1 MRTKLKHET
10 RQLVIIGGGP
20 AGLAAAIAAYD
31 AGLREILLI
40 ERDRALG
47 GILNQ
52 CIHNG
57 FGLHKFK
64 EEFTGPEYAERY
76 IEMFHEREIELRI
89 DSMVLSLSE
98 DRIVTIVSPS
108 HGFEKIQATAV
119 ILAMGSRER
128 TRGAIGT
135 LGTRPAGVMTAGAAQ
150 RYVNLEGM
158 EVGRDVVILGSGD
171 IGLIMARRMA
181 YEGAKVHA
189 CVEIMDTP
197 GGLTRNI
204 VQCLEDFD
212 IPLLLSHTV
221 TRIIGRH
228 RIEAVEIAQVDLQL
242 KPIPG
247 TERTISCDT
256 LLLSVGLIPE
266 NELSR
271 DAGVALDQRT
281 QGPIVD
287 NLYQTS
293 VGGIFACGNVLH
305 IHDLVDHV
313 SEEAELAGAAAA
325 RYVLEQPESSEVI
338 DLTVGRGIRY
348 SVPQKIHREDME
360 RGLTV
365 RFRVTHTA
373 NDQVI
378 VVRSGSG
385 QEVIAQYRRA
395 FVTPGE
401 MQTIMIPGK
410 LLEHA
415 EDQSS
420 IVISMEP
427 YIGT

>member
-1 MRTKLKHET
+1 MKLDK

-31 AGLREILLI
+31 AGLRDILLI

-76 IEMFHEREIELRI
+76 IEMFKDREIDLRL
-89 DSMVLSLSE
+89 DSMVLTMSE
-98 DRIVTIVSPS
+98 DRIMTIVSPT
-108 HGFEKIQATAV
+108 HGLEKIQASAV

-135 LGTRPAGVMTAGAAQ
+135 PGTRPAGVMTAGAAQ
-150 RYVNLEGM
+150 RYVNLEGL
-158 EVGRDVVILGSGD
+158 EVGREVVILGSGD

-189 CVEIMDTP
+189 CIEIMDTP

-242 KPIPG
+242 RPIPG

-271 DAGVALDQRT
+271 DAGVDLDHRT

-293 VGGIFACGNVLH
+293 VAGIFACGNVLH

-325 RYVLEQPESSEVI
+325 RYVLEQPESTEVI
-338 DLTVGRGIRY
+338 DITVGRGLRY
-348 SVPQKIHREDME
+348 TVPQKIHREDLA

-365 RFRVTHTA
+365 RFRVTHAA

-378 VVRSGSG
+378 LVQAGD
-385 QEVIAQYRRA
+385 EVIAKYRRA

-401 MQTIMIPGK
+401 MQTVTLPGK
-410 LLEHA
+410 LLA
-415 EDQSS
+415 QAADQKTM
-420 IVISMEP
+420 VISMEP
-427 YIGT
+427 YLGV

>member
-1 MRTKLKHET
+1 MKLDK

-31 AGLREILLI
+31 AGLRDILLI

-76 IEMFHEREIELRI
+76 IEMFKDREIDLRL
-89 DSMVLSLSE
+89 DSMVLTMSE
-98 DRIVTIVSPS
+98 DRIMTIVSPT
-108 HGFEKIQATAV
+108 HGLEKIQASAV

-135 LGTRPAGVMTAGAAQ
+135 PGTRPAGVMTAGAAQ
-150 RYVNLEGM
+150 RYVNLEGL
-158 EVGRDVVILGSGD
+158 EVGREVVILGSGD

-181 YEGAKVHA
+181 YEGAKVHP
-189 CVEIMDTP
+189 CIEIIDTP

-242 KPIPG
+242 RPIPG

-271 DAGVALDQRT
+271 DAGVDLDHRT

-293 VGGIFACGNVLH
+293 VAGIFACGNVLH

-325 RYVLEQPESSEVI
+325 RYVLEQPESTEVI
-338 DLTVGRGIRY
+338 DITVGRGLRY
-348 SVPQKIHREDME
+348 TVPQKIHREDLA

-365 RFRVTHTA
+365 RFRVTHAA

-378 VVRSGSG
+378 LVQAGD
-385 QEVIAQYRRA
+385 EVIAKYRRA

-401 MQTIMIPGK
+401 MQTVTLPGK
-410 LLEHA
+410 LLA
-415 EDQSS
+415 QAADQKTM
-420 IVISMEP
+420 VISMEP
-427 YIGT
+427 YLGV

>member
-1 MRTKLKHET
+1 MKLDK

-31 AGLREILLI
+31 AGLRDILLI

-76 IEMFHEREIELRI
+76 IEMFKDREIDLRL
-89 DSMVLSLSE
+89 DSMVLTMSE
-98 DRIVTIVSPS
+98 DRIMTIVSPT
-108 HGFEKIQATAV
+108 HGLEKIQASAV

-135 LGTRPAGVMTAGAAQ
+135 PGTRPAGVMTAGAAQ
-150 RYVNLEGM
+150 RYVNLEGL
-158 EVGRDVVILGSGD
+158 EVGREVVILGSGD

-181 YEGAKVHA
+181 YEGAKVHP
-189 CVEIMDTP
+189 CIEIIDTP

-242 KPIPG
+242 RPIPG

-271 DAGVALDQRT
+271 DAGVDLDHRT

-293 VGGIFACGNVLH
+293 VAGIFACGNVLH

-325 RYVLEQPESSEVI
+325 RYVLEQPESTEVI
-338 DLTVGRGIRY
+338 DITVGRGLRY
-348 SVPQKIHREDME
+348 TVPQKIHREDSA

-365 RFRVTHTA
+365 RFRVTHAA

-378 VVRSGSG
+378 LVQAGD
-385 QEVIAQYRRA
+385 EVIAKYRRA

-401 MQTIMIPGK
+401 MQTVTLPGK
-410 LLEHA
+410 LLA
-415 EDQSS
+415 QAADQKTM
-420 IVISMEP
+420 VISMEP
-427 YIGT
+427 YLGV

>member
-1 MRTKLKHET
+1 MKLET

-76 IEMFHEREIELRI
+76 IEMFEERAIELRL

-98 DRIVTIVSPS
+98 ERMLTIVSPS
-108 HGFEKIQATAV
+108 HGLEKIQASAV

-135 LGTRPAGVMTAGAAQ
+135 PGTRPAGVMTAGAAQ
-150 RYVNLEGM
+150 RYVNLEGLD
-158 EVGRDVVILGSGD
+158 VGREVVVLGSGD
-171 IGLIMARRMA
+171 IGLIMARRMV

-189 CVEIMDTP
+189 CIEIMDTP

-204 VQCLEDFD
+204 VQCLEDFE

-242 KPIPG
+242 RPIPG
-247 TERTISCDT
+247 TERTIPCDT

-271 DAGVALDQRT
+271 DAGVDLDHRT

-293 VGGIFACGNVLH
+293 KAGIFACGNVLH

-313 SEEAELAGAAAA
+313 SEEAELAGEAAA
-325 RYVLEQPESSEVI
+325 RYVLERPDSTEMLDI
-338 DLTVGRGIRY
+338 NVGRGLRY
-348 SVPQKIHREDME
+348 SVPQKIHKEDLS

-373 NDQVI
+373 NDQEI
-378 VVRSGSG
+378 VVRAGD
-385 QEVIAQYRRA
+385 EVIAKYRRA

-401 MQTIMIPGK
+401 MQTLMIPGK
-410 LLEHA
+410 LLERA
-415 EDQSS
+415 RGQKTM
-420 IVISMEP
+420 IISMEP
-427 YIGT
+427 YLGA